1 MKRLSL
7 EMINNLYRGSDPE
20 NLLELFKSSGC
31 HACNDF
37 MALQIT
43 LSSDTQS
50 GKRNIFMTTALD
62 CLSEY

>member
-43 LSSDTQS
+43 LSSDT
-50 GKRNIFMTTALD
+50 
-62 CLSEY
+62 